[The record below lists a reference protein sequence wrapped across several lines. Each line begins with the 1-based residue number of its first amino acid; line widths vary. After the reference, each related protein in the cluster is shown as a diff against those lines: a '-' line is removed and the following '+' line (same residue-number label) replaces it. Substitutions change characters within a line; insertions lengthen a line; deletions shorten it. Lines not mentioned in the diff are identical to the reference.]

1 MAESDLSSLP
11 DIDSDP
17 EIIGSET
24 VTDGKSSTQ
33 LTLPDRLKS
42 PTLSDLARKR
52 KLASN
57 PANPPKGM
65 KRGKGALSHEP
76 QSVTPSQ
83 RMREFPGK
91 NVSVLSGKLFCT
103 ALFLNSS
110 LIFGRA
116 KRAPHWGVQSRFR
129 EIYICRYVCRGP
141 KSVGGI
147 TWAKR
152 AHAQSQYWAVKSDQ

>member
-33 LTLPDRLKS
+33 LTLLDRLKS

-57 PANPPKGM
+57 PAFPPKGM
-65 KRGKGALSHEP
+65 KRGKGAASHEP
-76 QSVTPSQ
+76 LSVTPSQ
-83 RMREFPGK
+83 RMREFPGE
-91 NVSVLSGKLFCT
+91 NLSVLSGKLFCT

-110 LIFGRA
+110 PIIISIILSIIG
-116 KRAPHWGVQSRFR
+116 GFR
-129 EIYICRYVCRGP
+129 KHYRHYCENLRI
-141 KSVGGI
+141 
-147 TWAKR
+147 AL
-152 AHAQSQYWAVKSDQ
+152 

>member
-17 EIIGSET
+17 EIIRSET

-33 LTLPDRLKS
+33 LTLLDRLKS

-65 KRGKGALSHEP
+65 KRGKGAVSHEP

-83 RMREFPGK
+83 RMREFPGE
-91 NVSVLSGKLFCT
+91 NLSVFCT

-110 LIFGRA
+110 QIIISIILSIIG
-116 KRAPHWGVQSRFR
+116 GFR
-129 EIYICRYVCRGP
+129 KHYR
-141 KSVGGI
+141 
-147 TWAKR
+147 
-152 AHAQSQYWAVKSDQ
+152 H

>member
-33 LTLPDRLKS
+33 LTLLDRLKS
-42 PTLSDLARKR
+42 PDLARKR

-65 KRGKGALSHEP
+65 KRGKGA
-76 QSVTPSQ
+76 
-83 RMREFPGK
+83 
-91 NVSVLSGKLFCT
+91 VSRATVCY
-103 ALFLNSS
+103 S
-110 LIFGRA
+110 LTKDERI
-116 KRAPHWGVQSRFR
+116 PW
-129 EIYICRYVCRGP
+129 
-141 KSVGGI
+141 
-147 TWAKR
+147 
-152 AHAQSQYWAVKSDQ
+152 

>member
-1 MAESDLSSLP
+1 MP

-33 LTLPDRLKS
+33 LTLLDRLKS

-65 KRGKGALSHEP
+65 KRGKGAVSHEP

-83 RMREFPGK
+83 RMREFPGE
-91 NVSVLSGKLFCT
+91 NLSVLSGKLFCT

-110 LIFGRA
+110 PILISIILSIIGSIIGTKVR
-116 KRAPHWGVQSRFR
+116 
-129 EIYICRYVCRGP
+129 I
-141 KSVGGI
+141 
-147 TWAKR
+147 
-152 AHAQSQYWAVKSDQ
+152 

>member
-1 MAESDLSSLP
+1 MISPVCL
-11 DIDSDP
+11 DSDP

-33 LTLPDRLKS
+33 LTLLDRLKS

-65 KRGKGALSHEP
+65 KQGKGAVSHEP

-83 RMREFPGK
+83 RMREFPGE
-91 NVSVLSGKLFCT
+91 NLSVLSGKLFCT
-103 ALFLNSS
+103 ALILNSS
-110 LIFGRA
+110 PIIISIILSIIGRLR
-116 KRAPHWGVQSRFR
+116 KHYRH
-129 EIYICRYVCRGP
+129 
-141 KSVGGI
+141 
-147 TWAKR
+147 
-152 AHAQSQYWAVKSDQ
+152 

>member
-33 LTLPDRLKS
+33 LTLLDRLKS

-65 KRGKGALSHEP
+65 KRGKGAVSHEP

-83 RMREFPGK
+83 RIREFPGE
-91 NVSVLSGKLFCT
+91 NLSVLSGKLFCT
-103 ALFLNSS
+103 VNSS
-110 LIFGRA
+110 PIIISIILSIIG
-116 KRAPHWGVQSRFR
+116 GFR
-129 EIYICRYVCRGP
+129 KHYR
-141 KSVGGI
+141 
-147 TWAKR
+147 
-152 AHAQSQYWAVKSDQ
+152 H

>member
-1 MAESDLSSLP
+1 MAESDLSNLP

-24 VTDGKSSTQ
+24 VTGGKSSTQ
-33 LTLPDRLKS
+33 LTLLDRLKS

-65 KRGKGALSHEP
+65 KRGKGAVSYEP
-76 QSVTPSQ
+76 QSVTLSQ
-83 RMREFPGK
+83 RMREFLGE
-91 NVSVLSGKLFCT
+91 NLSVLSGKLFCT

-110 LIFGRA
+110 PIIISIILSI
-116 KRAPHWGVQSRFR
+116 
-129 EIYICRYVCRGP
+129 I
-141 KSVGGI
+141 GGLR
-147 TWAKR
+147 KHYR
-152 AHAQSQYWAVKSDQ
+152 H

>member
-1 MAESDLSSLP
+1 MMAESDFSSLP

-33 LTLPDRLKS
+33 LTLLDRLKS

-65 KRGKGALSHEP
+65 KRGKGAVSHEP
-76 QSVTPSQ
+76 QSVTHSQ
-83 RMREFPGK
+83 RMREFPGE
-91 NVSVLSGKLFCT
+91 NLSVLSGKLF
-103 ALFLNSS
+103 ALLA
-110 LIFGRA
+110 GRL
-116 KRAPHWGVQSRFR
+116 
-129 EIYICRYVCRGP
+129 YL
-141 KSVGGI
+141 
-147 TWAKR
+147 
-152 AHAQSQYWAVKSDQ
+152 

>member
-33 LTLPDRLKS
+33 LTLLDRLKS

-52 KLASN
+52 KLGSN

-65 KRGKGALSHEP
+65 KRGKGAVSHEP

-83 RMREFPGK
+83 RMREFPGE
-91 NVSVLSGKLFCT
+91 NLSVLSGKLFCT

-110 LIFGRA
+110 PIIISIILSIIG
-116 KRAPHWGVQSRFR
+116 GFR
-129 EIYICRYVCRGP
+129 KYYRL
-141 KSVGGI
+141 
-147 TWAKR
+147 
-152 AHAQSQYWAVKSDQ
+152 

>member
-1 MAESDLSSLP
+1 MAASDLSSLP

-33 LTLPDRLKS
+33 LTLLDRLKS

-65 KRGKGALSHEP
+65 KRGKGAVSHEP

-83 RMREFPGK
+83 RMPGE
-91 NVSVLSGKLFCT
+91 NLSVLSGKLFCT

-110 LIFGRA
+110 PIIISIILSI
-116 KRAPHWGVQSRFR
+116 
-129 EIYICRYVCRGP
+129 I
-141 KSVGGI
+141 GGF
-147 TWAKR
+147 KKHYR
-152 AHAQSQYWAVKSDQ
+152 H

>member
-33 LTLPDRLKS
+33 LTLLDRLKS

-65 KRGKGALSHEP
+65 KRGKGAVSHEP

-83 RMREFPGK
+83 RMREFPGE
-91 NVSVLSGKLFCT
+91 NLSVLSGKLFCT

-110 LIFGRA
+110 PIIISIILSIIG
-116 KRAPHWGVQSRFR
+116 GFR
-129 EIYICRYVCRGP
+129 KHYR
-141 KSVGGI
+141 
-147 TWAKR
+147 
-152 AHAQSQYWAVKSDQ
+152 H

>member
-33 LTLPDRLKS
+33 LTLLDRLKS
-42 PTLSDLARKR
+42 PTLSDLARKQ

-65 KRGKGALSHEP
+65 KQGKGAVSHEP

-83 RMREFPGK
+83 RMREFPGE
-91 NVSVLSGKLFCT
+91 NLSVLSGKLFCT
-103 ALFLNSS
+103 ALILNSS
-110 LIFGRA
+110 PIVISIILSI
-116 KRAPHWGVQSRFR
+116 
-129 EIYICRYVCRGP
+129 I
-141 KSVGGI
+141 GGLR
-147 TWAKR
+147 KHYR
-152 AHAQSQYWAVKSDQ
+152 H